1 MVQYLMIQTFRHR
14 GLKRLFQRND
24 ASGLSAEQV
33 SRIEDVLAHLDSAT
47 RPSDLDLPGYRLHR
61 LRGDLKG
68 FWSVRIS
75 GNWRIIFRVDDG
87 DVYDVDLV
95 DYH

>member
-1 MVQYLMIQTFRHR
+1 MVQYRMIRTFRHR

-24 ASGLSAEQV
+24 ASGLSAERV

-47 RPSDLDLPGYRLHR
+47 RPADLDLPGYRLHR
-61 LRGDLKG
+61 LRGGLKG
-68 FWSVRIS
+68 FWSVTIS
-75 GNWRIIFRVDDG
+75 GNWRIVFRVDDG
-87 DVYDVDLV
+87 DVYDVDLL

>member
-1 MVQYLMIQTFRHR
+1 MVHYLMLRTFRHR

-33 SRIEDVLAHLDSAT
+33 RRIEDVLAHLDSAT
-47 RPSDLDLPGYRLHR
+47 RPADLDLPGYRLHR

-68 FWSVRIS
+68 FWSVTIS
-75 GNWRIIFRVDDG
+75 GNRCIIFRVDDG